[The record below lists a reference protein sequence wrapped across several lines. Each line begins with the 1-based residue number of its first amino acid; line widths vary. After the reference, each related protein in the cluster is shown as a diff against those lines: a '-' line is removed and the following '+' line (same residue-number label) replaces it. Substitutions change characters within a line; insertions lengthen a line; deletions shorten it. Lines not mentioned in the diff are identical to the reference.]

1 MSKFFDNTMQSL
13 QEAIAIEKREI
24 PLEKRENTSIPV
36 YFVPEKETELTDNKE
51 K

>member
-13 QEAIAIEKREI
+13 HEAIAIEKGEL
-24 PLEKRENTSIPV
+24 PLEKRENISIPV

-51 K
+51 E

>member
-13 QEAIAIEKREI
+13 QEAIAVEKGEL
-24 PLEKRENTSIPV
+24 PLEKRENISIPV

-51 K
+51 E

>member
-13 QEAIAIEKREI
+13 QEAIAIQKGEFS
-24 PLEKRENTSIPV
+24 LEKRENTSIPV

-51 K
+51 E